1 MQERILTLLED
12 KKYTELKNI
21 LSEMNPADF
30 AEYIEAVP
38 RSQLMLVFRLLPK
51 ELASEAFVELDSDQQ
66 MYLIESFTDK
76 ELAVVLD
83 ELFVDDFVDIVEE
96 MPAVVAK
103 RMLKN
108 TDAETRKTVN
118 QILAYPEDSAGSI
131 MTTEYVALRKSMTVS
146 AAFDK
151 IRKVGIDKETI
162 YTCYVTDSKRRLSG
176 VVTARQLMLAD
187 SDTLLSEIMD
197 FDPIFAYTHDDKEYV
212 VQLFDKYDMLAL
224 PIVDTEERLV
234 GIVTVDDA
242 IDVLQEETTEDIEKM
257 AAILPTEKPYLK
269 TGVFDIFKS
278 RIIWLLVLM
287 ISATFTGMIIT
298 SFEGA
303 LASCVILT
311 AFMPMLMNTGGNSG
325 SQASVTVIRALSLGE
340 IEYKDVFKVFW
351 KELRVSVLCGLALS
365 LLNFVKMWLFDI
377 LLLKTDGLTLT
388 VAGVV
393 CVTLFFTVFIAKLVG
408 CTLPIA
414 AKKLGFDPA
423 VMASPF
429 ITTIVDAISL
439 VIYFLIASQVLG
451 L

>member
-1 MQERILTLLED
+1 MQERILTLLEE
-12 KKYTELKNI
+12 KKFTELKNI
-21 LSEMNPADF
+21 LNEMNPADF

-38 RSQLMLVFRLLPK
+38 RSQLILVFRLLPK

-76 ELAVVLD
+76 ELSVVLD
-83 ELFVDDFVDIVEE
+83 ELFVDDFADIVEE

-108 TDAETRKTVN
+108 TDSETRKTVN

-131 MTTEYVALRKSMTVS
+131 MTTEYVALRKSMTVA

-176 VVTARQLMLAD
+176 VVSARQLMLAD
-187 SDTLLSEIMD
+187 SDALISDIMN

-224 PIVDTEERLV
+224 PIVDAEERLV

-242 IDVLQEETTEDIEKM
+242 IDVLQEETTEDFEKM
-257 AAILPTEKPYLK
+257 AAIVPTEKPYLK

-278 RIIWLLVLM
+278 RIIWLLILM

-311 AFMPMLMNTGGNSG
+311 AFMPMLMNTAGNSG

-340 IEYKDVFKVFW
+340 IEYRDVLRVLW
-351 KELRVSVLCGLALS
+351 KELRVSILCGFALS
-365 LLNFVKMWLFDI
+365 VLNFIKMWLFDM
-377 LLLKTDGLTLT
+377 LLLKTEGLTLL
-388 VAGVV
+388 VASVV
-393 CVTLFFTVFIAKLVG
+393 SITLFFTVFIAKLVG

-439 VIYFLIASQVLG
+439 MIYFLIASQVLG
-451 L
+451 I

>member
-242 IDVLQEETTEDIEKM
+242 IDVLQEETTEDFEKM

-351 KELRVSVLCGLALS
+351 KELRVSVLCGLVLS

>member
-340 IEYKDVFKVFW
+340 IDYKDVFKVFW

-377 LLLKTDGLTLT
+377 LLLKTDGLTLA

>member
-242 IDVLQEETTEDIEKM
+242 IDVLQEETTEDFEKM